1 MRRARG
7 LLETHCQRRVGA
19 RGLQRS
25 IEIASFGKP
34 GCLAVRVIK
43 LDSSQTQS
51 NRCGGGEAGLGN
63 VGRVALEEDRPRLD
77 PLHEPLSGKWPP
89 LPDPLLHKCV
99 EVREMEGRARVHGF
113 DARSF
118 SENSLPGERR
128 LSDGA
133 LERRGRIGSWT
144 AGILAVADQARPHL
158 DPLPRERKLT
168 DGALDAS
175 SRVQPNPTK
184 SDQIQ
189 PNPIGSNRG
198 GEDKAE

>member
-99 EVREMEGRARVHGF
+99 EEREMERRARIHGF
-113 DARSF
+113 NARSF
-118 SENSLPGERR
+118 SGT
-128 LSDGA
+128 SDHDSFH
-133 LERRGRIGSWT
+133 EHESKREP
-144 AGILAVADQARPHL
+144 PHP
-158 DPLPRERKLT
+158 DPLLHKYVEEREMER
-168 DGALDAS
+168 
-175 SRVQPNPTK
+175 TK
-184 SDQIQ
+184 
-189 PNPIGSNRG
+189 
-198 GEDKAE
+198 